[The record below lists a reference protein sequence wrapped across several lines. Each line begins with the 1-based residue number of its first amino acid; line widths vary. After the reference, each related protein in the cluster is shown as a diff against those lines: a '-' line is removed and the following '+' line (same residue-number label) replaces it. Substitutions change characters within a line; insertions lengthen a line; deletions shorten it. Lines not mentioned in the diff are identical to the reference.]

1 MTTSIQDKMICSVCD
16 APLRRCPCCGEPFC
30 DGHLATREL
39 CADCAARVGTG
50 VGRVKLALYVL
61 LALLVVVG
69 AVYAALADGS
79 LISGLAGVAICTPVV
94 LLLGELAGWI
104 ARPVLLARRRS
115 QSAAA
120 DASGADALP
129 EPSAASRD

>member
-16 APLRRCPCCGEPFC
+16 SPLRRCPCCGEPFC
-30 DGHLATREL
+30 DGHLGSHEL
-39 CADCAARVGTG
+39 CAECEARVSTG

-61 LALLVVVG
+61 LAVLVVMGSVH
-69 AVYAALADGS
+69 AALVDGS
-79 LISGLAGVAICTPVV
+79 LLSGLAGVAICTPVV
-94 LLLGELAGWI
+94 LLLAELSGWI
-104 ARPVLLARRRS
+104 ARPVLLARRRRER
-115 QSAAA
+115 A